1 MKCSKCGA
9 ENQIGAKFCK
19 ECGNLL
25 KEETSQE
32 EVKIS
37 NENKVSFIDKIKTL
51 PKKVI
56 IGIIVG
62 IVAIIAIV
70 CVTNAAPTI
79 NFDNYL
85 TVETSG
91 YDGYGEAYVS
101 IDWDSIE
108 QKYGNKL
115 KYSNSAK
122 SEFGDLLGYSSAFE
136 ALKYDVN
143 AYVENSRNLS
153 NGDELNIIWNVND
166 NDITKYIN
174 CKIKYGNKTFTV
186 SGLEEANKVDLF
198 KGLENSLIKFEGR
211 NGNAYLVFNG
221 ELEDGTEITRNDDF
235 IVVLKDSYNDKNIK
249 VIKDNQELASLYFE
263 FDKDDKLSNGD
274 EVNVSL
280 SNPLA
285 LIDLGYLPERDHITF
300 VVSDRPELIA
310 NMTKEEAGVIEEYLS
325 EKIQAKNS
333 ENYTYSNANIHRV
346 YFGKAKETTV
356 TDYPYVIL
364 VDYSYSYDYSSR
376 YYSNHQDYDNYAIFY
391 DAYKDNGNLV
401 FEKENTGNSYSSWG
415 YKTIEEVMEKLQG
428 DYDFEMIWE

>member
-9 ENQIGAKFCK
+9 ENPIGAKFCK

-25 KEETSQE
+25 KEETKQE
-32 EVKIS
+32 EVRNVNTASIS
-37 NENKVSFIDKIKTL
+37 VFDKLKAL
-51 PKKVI
+51 PKKVLV
-56 IGIIVG
+56 GIIV
-62 IVAIIAIV
+62 VAIALIAIV
-70 CVTNAAPTI
+70 CVVNSAPTI

-85 TVETSG
+85 IVETSG
-91 YDGYGEAYVS
+91 YDGYGEARVS
-101 IDWDSIE
+101 IDWDSVE
-108 QKYGNKL
+108 QKYGSKL
-115 KYSNSAK
+115 KYTNAAK
-122 SEFGDLLGYSSAFE
+122 NEYGDLLGYSGAFE
-136 ALKYDVN
+136 VLKYDVS
-143 AYVENSRNLS
+143 AHAENNRNLS
-153 NGDELNIIWNVND
+153 NGDELNITWNVDD

-174 CKIKYGNKTFTV
+174 CKIKYGEKTFAV
-186 SGLEEANKVDLF
+186 SGLEEANKIDLF

-211 NGNAYLVFNG
+211 NGNAYIVFND
-221 ELEDGTEITRNDDF
+221 ELEDGTEINRSNDF
-235 IVVLKDSYNDKNIK
+235 IAVLKDNYGEKNIEI
-249 VIKDNQELASLYFE
+249 IKDNQRLASLYFE
-263 FDKDDKLSNGD
+263 IDKNQKLSNGD
-274 EVNVSL
+274 VINVSL
-280 SNPLA
+280 SDPLA
-285 LIDLGYLPERDHITF
+285 LIDFGYLPEKDHITF
-300 VVSDRPELIA
+300 EVSDRPELIA

-325 EKIQAKNS
+325 EKIQAKDS
-333 ENYTYSNANIHRV
+333 ENYTYSAANIHRV